1 MKPPNILAAV
11 AGCDKPETK
20 QLRDLMSHQVS
31 FFHERRM
38 YDGDDA
44 KLVKATCILTPD
56 RTAIEI
62 EEEKVTF
69 MQCMKR

>member
-1 MKPPNILAAV
+1 MRSNRKQT
-11 AGCDKPETK
+11 TK
-20 QLRDLMSHQVS
+20 RLDVISSS

-69 MQCMKR
+69 VQLHEK

>member
-1 MKPPNILAAV
+1 
-11 AGCDKPETK
+11 
-20 QLRDLMSHQVS
+20 MSYQVS

-69 MQCMKR
+69 VQLHEK